1 MADKITTLDDALSD
15 SIDSA
20 SCSKEGFEQLA
31 KILEAIE
38 HVAGLTRSPHI
49 QTIAKAGI
57 ETAERYFDRAYSDHR
72 RFENA
77 RGEVSHG

>member
-38 HVAGLTRSPHI
+38 HVAGLTCSPHL
-49 QTIAKAGI
+49 QTIAQAGI
-57 ETAERYFDRAYSDHR
+57 ETAERAYSDHR

-77 RGEVSHG
+77 RGEVLHG